1 MDSATMSPVEL
12 ELAKSLPLLRT
23 DSEDAPALRMSF
35 AEQDGGLLITPELDE
50 AVAQCRA
57 KVKRIAQDC
66 RSGNRKYRD
75 IEFDIENNQGNTLYG
90 LFVTELYMVADV
102 RRVDKIFDKPLF
114 FDGSCTM
121 SKDIVQGG
129 AGDCWFLSALA
140 TVSSSKRLIEKLC
153 VERDE
158 EVGVYGFIFFR
169 DNRWE
174 PVIVDDLLYTR
185 IPRYEELKIN
195 EQNLYHYKK
204 ELYEKVA
211 RKGGKSL
218 FFARSESSGDTW
230 VPLIEKA
237 YAKLH
242 GSYSSLG
249 SGQEWDA
256 LEDLTGG
263 VATVVLNKDILD
275 TDRFWNEELSRA
287 NRDRLFGCSFNNL
300 SGERNGKADTD
311 VQGLFGAHSY
321 SVLRAV
327 EVKGRRFVM
336 LRNPW
341 GKSEWTGRWSDGSK
355 EWTRE
360 WVRAMPL
367 LGHTFGNDG
376 QFMMEYSDWL
386 DCFSFISRVV
396 LFDSSWAMCSEWLR
410 VQAPPLPAAW
420 SYGLVS
426 FKITVSGATPAII
439 VLSKLNSRYYR
450 DFSAQMRWY
459 LDFSVVREG
468 EKEVL
473 AQPHHSQNSS
483 RSVSLELE
491 LEAGT
496 YFVYVRLDRD
506 IVDTGV
512 LAWPE
517 TVEDWRS
524 ERLCKAMER
533 RAQSQSIASNF
544 KKEDHPNFLRDNL
557 STLIKQET
565 EAIEA
570 KKANTPTESSSDGTN
585 DSRPDILTTSSTP
598 STSNPPT
605 IIPPPP
611 LTILTPPTSPYTT
624 APSSPLSTT
633 PPAPPVPNT
642 EEKPPPPKPTDSETP
657 KAPEPDRI
665 RVPYDDR
672 NTLFLGLR
680 LYTRHGVR
688 GAVEG
693 RLGGGAV
700 NAPAARAGA
709 RSTGV
714 GTGTGP
720 GTEKKAALTGA
731 SGD

>member
-1 MDSATMSPVEL
+1 MSPVEL
-12 ELAKSLPLLRT
+12 ELAKSPSVLRT
-23 DSEDAPALRMSF
+23 DSEDAPALGMSF
-35 AEQDGGLLITPELDE
+35 AEKDGGLLITPELDE

-57 KVKRIAQDC
+57 EVKRIAQDC

-75 IEFDIENNQGNTLYG
+75 IGFDIENNQGNTLYG

-102 RRVDKIFDKPLF
+102 RRVDKVFDKPLF

-121 SKDIVQGG
+121 SNDIVQGG

-450 DFSAQMRWY
+450 DFSAQTRWY

-506 IVDTGV
+506 IVDTGD

-533 RAQSQSIASNF
+533 RAQSQSIASIIPPRRF
-544 KKEDHPNFLRDNL
+544 TYYLYRDHPNFLRDNL
-557 STLIKQET
+557 STLIMQENEDT
-565 EAIEA
+565 EA
-570 KKANTPTESSSDGTN
+570 KKTNAPTESSSDGPN

-598 STSNPPT
+598 SNPTP
-605 IIPPPP
+605 IVPPPP

-624 APSSPLSTT
+624 APSSPLNTT
-633 PPAPPVPNT
+633 HS
-642 EEKPPPPKPTDSETP
+642 PPPPLPATKTEENPPDVPKGTDSETP
-657 KAPEPDRI
+657 KAPEPDRV

-688 GAVEG
+688 GVVEG
-693 RLGGGAV
+693 RLGDEAV
-700 NAPAARAGA
+700 NAPRTGAAAG
-709 RSTGV
+709 
-714 GTGTGP
+714 GTGIETR
-720 GTEKKAALTGA
+720 TEVK
-731 SGD
+731 